1 MVSGL
6 GRGGNGLADLEDDV
20 ITDYAESD
28 VMLGGNGSGNGS
40 GSGNGGSNGSAGN
53 NGTVNWLS
61 L

>member
-1 MVSGL
+1 MISGL

-40 GSGNGGSNGSAGN
+40 GSGNGGSGSNGSAGN
-53 NGTVNWLS
+53 NGMIIH
-61 L
+61 